1 MLINLA
7 NPQEV
12 QILSVIKI
20 VLCRGL
26 CKGLSKIKLEPDII
40 QMTEPGRHRG
50 LKVCVVRSVTA

>member
-40 QMTEPGRHRG
+40 QMTEPGRQRG